1 MRGDPNFGEI
11 PKATSNMPPAKAK
24 VSKSAE
30 KVSHTTAKP
39 DGSEPHAG
47 KGNGK
52 SSRLSKA
59 SHVFK
64 SIGDPT
70 RLNILVTLAEGE
82 RGVGQLCTI
91 LDQPQPAIS
100 HHLAVLRHCDLVS
113 ARRQGRQNLYC
124 LTEQGQQVIAMIRE
138 TGPFNDH
145 RDHPAPSV
153 VPIDADLL
161 ADVEGFVDDPEG
173 WFFTPNAEFE
183 GRKPVDLLGTPDE
196 PRLRN
201 RIEAAK
207 LGMFS

>member
-1 MRGDPNFGEI
+1 
-11 PKATSNMPPAKAK
+11 MPPAKTK

-30 KVSHTTAKP
+30 KPPRATAKP
-39 DGSEPHAG
+39 NGSKSHAG
-47 KGNGK
+47 QGNGK

-59 SHVFK
+59 SDVFK
-64 SIGDPT
+64 IIGDPT

-91 LDQPQPAIS
+91 LDQTQPTIS
-100 HHLAVLRHCDLVS
+100 HHLAVLRYCELIS
-113 ARRQGRQNLYC
+113 ARRQGRQNLYF
-124 LTEQGQQVIAMIRE
+124 LTEQGQQVVAMIRE
-138 TGPFNDH
+138 TGPIKDH

-161 ADVEGFVDDPEG
+161 ADVEGFVDDPED
-173 WFFTPNAEFE
+173 WFLTPNPEFE

-207 LGMFS
+207 LGLFS